1 MAVSVDSA
9 RWLINEMVKVA
20 WQVEEVLSW
29 VGIFYLGKV
38 TLGVAWEVGTGL
50 RTHLW
55 SKMVTRD
62 LPREYGGRWAVV
74 TGATDGIGKAYA
86 TELAKNGMNIIL
98 VSRTQEKL
106 ENVAQEIRGRYAV
119 ETEIVRADFS
129 VGRTIYD
136 DISKHLEGKEIGILV
151 NNVGVAGSALCL
163 FIDAPEDDIWALV
176 NVNVASVPAMTK
188 LVLPGMIARRKGAI
202 VNISSAA
209 EIFSLP
215 LLQLYCASKAFVNR
229 FSEIVEFECRSSG
242 ITVQTLVPCTVWTN
256 MNNFDPA
263 IHKEGWVSP
272 FPSRYAYHAL
282 STLGYARC
290 TTGYW
295 AHSLQTKTEKIETK
309 EETNRGNGTERTGG
323 Q

>member
-215 LLQLYCASKAFVNR
+215 LLQLYCASKVGCLHFHRGTLTMHSQLLVTLAAPQATGP
-229 FSEIVEFECRSSG
+229 IACRYG
-242 ITVQTLVPCTVWTN
+242 L
-256 MNNFDPA
+256 
-263 IHKEGWVSP
+263 
-272 FPSRYAYHAL
+272 
-282 STLGYARC
+282 
-290 TTGYW
+290 
-295 AHSLQTKTEKIETK
+295 
-309 EETNRGNGTERTGG
+309 
-323 Q
+323 